1 MSIITNTNTT
11 VTTTTTSSSS
21 NNNNQAQRK
30 QQRNVVKSEAQQQKN
45 EKVTTTEVKLNMKEI
60 AINFICSWLS
70 TPLFLL
76 NHNIWVTSETS
87 TIQPSW
93 YYLPLFMIIFDL
105 IYYSKHRFVDH
116 TMVVKKLLG
125 KWNVFLKTKHYI
137 HHKPC
142 ISFVQTFDG
151 DAFGFFLVGVGM
163 YLVSYIMLPIP
174 FLAKV
179 TFLLFITALN
189 CFIHEGEALEN
200 VQWQIFV
207 SPKDH
212 SLHHTYHRCNYA
224 SIFKLWDQVFGTYKS
239 E

>member
-1 MSIITNTNTT
+1 MSIITNTNNT
-11 VTTTTTSSSS
+11 VTTTTTSTSSS
-21 NNNNQAQRK
+21 SKQAQ
-30 QQRNVVKSEAQQQKN
+30 QQHKSVKSEDEQK
-45 EKVTTTEVKLNMKEI
+45 EKVEVKLNMKEI

-76 NHNIWVTSETS
+76 DHNIWSSS
-87 TIQPSW
+87 TYAIQPSW
-93 YYLPLFMIIFDL
+93 YYLPVFMIIFDL

-116 TMVVKKLLG
+116 TMFVKKMLG
-125 KWNVFLKTKHYI
+125 KYNFFLKTKHYI

-163 YLVSYIMLPIP
+163 YIVSYIMLPIP

-200 VQWQIFV
+200 VQWPIFV